1 MSDDATMQ
9 TKSWP
14 RFIKTVSVFAL
25 AGSLIGGAIPYLAV
39 LLFFFLP
46 VIIQLHGVSN
56 AFVVV
61 NAAFTVLAIGM
72 LFAVLLAIPPAVAA
86 GLVIATWEHLR
97 GRSSAWFAGMVGLL
111 VGLVSVAV
119 YWQLL
124 YSSADDEKWA
134 AVITVM
140 LGSILACISC
150 WWLVRPRLKE
160 VERAA

>member
-1 MSDDATMQ
+1 MSDGPITQA
-9 TKSWP
+9 KSWP
-14 RFIKTVSVFAL
+14 RFIRTMLTFAL
-25 AGSLIGGAIPYLAV
+25 AGPLFGGAIPYLAV

-56 AFVVV
+56 AFAVIG
-61 NAAFTVLAIGM
+61 AASTVLAIGM

-86 GLVIATWEHLR
+86 GIVIATWEHFR
-97 GRSSAWFAGMVGLL
+97 GRGSAWLAGTVGLL
-111 VGLVSVAV
+111 TGLVSVAV

-124 YSSADDEKWA
+124 YSSAEEEKWA

-140 LGSILACISC
+140 LGSILASVVC
-150 WWLVRPRLKE
+150 WWLARPRLNE

>member
-1 MSDDATMQ
+1 MSDSAMMQ
-9 TKSWP
+9 TTGP
-14 RFIKTVSVFAL
+14 RSRVIKTLLTFAL
-25 AGSLIGGAIPYLAV
+25 LGPLIGGAIPYLAV

-56 AFVVV
+56 AFVVIR
-61 NAAFTVLAIGM
+61 AAFTVLAIGM

-86 GLVIATWEHLR
+86 GIVIATWEHFR

-111 VGLVSVAV
+111 LGLVSVAV

-134 AVITVM
+134 AIITVM
-140 LGSILACISC
+140 VGSIFASVVC
-150 WWLVRPRLKE
+150 WWLVRPRTE
-160 VERAA
+160 VAR